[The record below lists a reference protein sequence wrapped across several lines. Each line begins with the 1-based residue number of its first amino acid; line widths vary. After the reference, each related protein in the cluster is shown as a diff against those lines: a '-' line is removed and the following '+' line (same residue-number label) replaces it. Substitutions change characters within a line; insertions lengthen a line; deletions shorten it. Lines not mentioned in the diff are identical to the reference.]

1 MKRYAVEVADAALAA
16 IAEQARY
23 LVEQGRSA
31 DTARRWL
38 EGIWRAVDS
47 LELWPLRASRAEEDD
62 YVSYEVRRIIVGDQ
76 LLLFTVDEARQ
87 AVVIVG
93 LRHGRRRVRR
103 DELPRRPSGPED
115 G

>member
-1 MKRYAVEVADAALAA
+1 VKRYAVEVADVALAA

-23 LVEQGRSA
+23 LNEQGRSA
-31 DTARRWL
+31 EAARRWL

-62 YVSYEVRRIIVGDQ
+62 YVPYEVRRIIVGDQ

-93 LRHGRRRVRR
+93 LRHGRQQVRW
-103 DELPRRPSGPED
+103 DELPRGPSGP
-115 G
+115 